1 MSLTR
6 TAPNCPRPFASLR
19 ATCVGRDAGCAAE
32 LTPCA
37 CGAIRSNN
45 CGKLD
50 NEAALSFG
58 RAATPHPAQRRRGQK
73 GEAGEQPRANSQQP
87 TANSQQPTANSR
99 RHRSARLQT
108 GAERSE
114 GPHHLPYVS
123 ACGVVVAGLQ
133 SCRRTGLLRD
143 LTRCGCLSGA
153 RSAKRVPQRTPQPP
167 RRRLPRSEAQGS
179 RAFGRVSLPTFLSRD
194 KKVGRPPGRNPA
206 SKNNHPAG
214 TKTAINGSSFEDRS
228 RPMTVASKTCP
239 TPHNAQ
245 KNTPPPPANQ
255 ATTPP
260 PAIEPSVPHPRCAF
274 SPQAPTLR
282 ACPNPWLACIHLN

>member
-1 MSLTR
+1 MGSIACPCRVVVFRGRVSARRPTR
-6 TAPNCPRPFASLR
+6 FLVARQESGAKKRAPNCPRPSASLR

-73 GEAGEQPRANSQQP
+73 GGGWGSQQP
-87 TANSQQPTANSR
+87 TANSQQPTANSQQPADSR
-99 RHRSARLQT
+99 QQTAAGAIAPLGFKPGPSEAKART
-108 GAERSE
+108 TS
-114 GPHHLPYVS
+114 PYVS

-214 TKTAINGSSFEDRS
+214 TK
-228 RPMTVASKTCP
+228 K
-239 TPHNAQ
+239 
-245 KNTPPPPANQ
+245 
-255 ATTPP
+255 
-260 PAIEPSVPHPRCAF
+260 HP
-274 SPQAPTLR
+274 
-282 ACPNPWLACIHLN
+282 

>member
-1 MSLTR
+1 MLVAPFLLVGLFLTLPGGCFSRPGFGPAADPLSCRATRKRGKEARPELPTTLRFAAGDLRWAGCGVCRR
-6 TAPNCPRPFASLR
+6 THSLR
-19 ATCVGRDAGCAAE
+19 LRRNPFKQLRQARQRSSPVLRQGC
-32 LTPCA
+32 
-37 CGAIRSNN
+37 
-45 CGKLD
+45 
-50 NEAALSFG
+50 
-58 RAATPHPAQRRRGQK
+58 HPASRPTQAWAEGGRLG
-73 GEAGEQPRANSQQP
+73 NSQQP

-214 TKTAINGSSFEDRS
+214 TK
-228 RPMTVASKTCP
+228 K
-239 TPHNAQ
+239 
-245 KNTPPPPANQ
+245 
-255 ATTPP
+255 
-260 PAIEPSVPHPRCAF
+260 HP
-274 SPQAPTLR
+274 
-282 ACPNPWLACIHLN
+282 

>member
-1 MSLTR
+1 MGGLLRFGWCLLFESGSGSAFCPCRVVVFRGRVSARRPTR
-6 TAPNCPRPFASLR
+6 FLVARQESGAKKRAPNCPRPFASLR

-73 GEAGEQPRANSQQP
+73 GGGWGTANSQQP

-167 RRRLPRSEAQGS
+167 RRRLPRSEAKGRGHSGCTCQGH
-179 RAFGRVSLPTFLSRD
+179 G
-194 KKVGRPPGRNPA
+194 
-206 SKNNHPAG
+206 
-214 TKTAINGSSFEDRS
+214 
-228 RPMTVASKTCP
+228 
-239 TPHNAQ
+239 
-245 KNTPPPPANQ
+245 
-255 ATTPP
+255 
-260 PAIEPSVPHPRCAF
+260 
-274 SPQAPTLR
+274 
-282 ACPNPWLACIHLN
+282 